1 MVTDSPGDGSRLVL
15 PVLAYGV
22 LLVAALQILVVPIV
36 RDIGVSLGASTSA
49 VSWVVTANL
58 LAAAVLTP
66 LLGRLGD
73 LRGRRPV
80 LIGVLVTVLV
90 GSLLAATTHELALLL
105 IGRALQGASY
115 GIFPLAVGVLRDE
128 LPPRKLTG
136 AMAVVSGMLAVGGGL
151 ALVATGLL
159 TENGGDYRR
168 VFWLASALSAIG
180 LIGAWLVIPARR
192 PSAQGRVDWVG
203 GIILGVALVLLLMP
217 LSQGNTWG
225 WGSSP
230 VIGMLIGSLIAFTVF
245 VLIERRLSQPLVST
259 RMLTHKPIVVT
270 NIAGLFLGV
279 SMFIG
284 FLGTTSFVETP
295 SSIGGYGF
303 GSTVLAASVV
313 YLLPGA
319 LAGVVTA
326 PLAGR
331 LVARSGGKATLVTA
345 MLLATAG
352 FAFMAVLHGSS
363 WQIIAGIF
371 AVNTGV
377 TFGYAALPALL
388 VEQVTPAETGIA
400 NSVNSIARTVGSSL
414 ASAFVVMLLTSNLI
428 PGIPVALPH
437 QSQYVITFAI
447 GAIGAGLAA
456 VLVMFGLPR
465 RPRHTMTALRAED
478 DIILSAAGNGLGPV
492 RGLPAAAGQ
501 AVASRMAGA
510 FQHTYGWAV
519 TLMALALL
527 PALLLPRHRPKAANI
542 PTPPADGMT
551 QR

>member
-180 LIGAWLVIPARR
+180 LIGAWLLIPARR

-217 LSQGNTWG
+217 LSQGNRWG

-270 NIAGLFLGV
+270 NIAGLFLGA

-295 SSIGGYGF
+295 PSIAGYGF

-371 AVNTGV
+371 AVNTGI
-377 TFGYAALPALL
+377 TSGYAALPALL

-447 GAIGAGLAA
+447 GAIGAGFAA

-478 DIILSAAGNGLGPV
+478 DIILPAAGNGLGPV
-492 RGLPAAAGQ
+492 HGLPAAAGQ
-501 AVASRMAGA
+501 AVASRMVGA

-527 PALLLPRHRPKAANI
+527 PALLLPSHRPKAANI
-542 PTPPADGMT
+542 PPR
-551 QR
+551 QRTG